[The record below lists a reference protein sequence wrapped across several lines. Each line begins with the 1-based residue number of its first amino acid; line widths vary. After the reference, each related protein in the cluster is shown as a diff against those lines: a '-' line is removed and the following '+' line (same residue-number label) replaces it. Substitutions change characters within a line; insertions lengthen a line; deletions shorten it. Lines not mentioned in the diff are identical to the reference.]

1 MSFTSLQRAVYSSIL
16 TSQIEKQL
24 VLGNAV
30 NYTYQPD
37 AMFAKSV
44 IINTLSPVT
53 IGDYA
58 AATGLS
64 GSLESVSFTSQTLV
78 LDKQKF
84 FNMYADS
91 TLLSTTNVDV
101 ISNIT
106 KNASYGLSDSA
117 DVMIGSLYSSFPSA
131 SNPVSIGLQNSL
143 TASGSMYDYLV
154 DLSVKLSKNNVP
166 ANDRFCAVPFEALG
180 LLSKDSRFTTQN
192 PVILANGVVQG
203 AIVAGMQLL
212 ATNNLNTSGTT
223 KIMAFQKEAIAFAA
237 GLNSMEAYN
246 PENYFGQAVKG
257 LYIFGV
263 KVIVPAF
270 GMYLPV
276 VFE

>member
-1 MSFTSLQRAVYSSIL
+1 MAFTSAQRAVYSSIL

-30 NYTYQPD
+30 NYAYQPD
-37 AMFAKSV
+37 AQFAKSV
-44 IINTLSPVT
+44 IINTLGSVT

-64 GSLESVSFTSQTLV
+64 GSLESVSFTSQTLT
-78 LDKQKF
+78 LDKQKY
-84 FNMYADS
+84 FNMYADA
-91 TLLSTTNVDV
+91 TLLSATNIDV
-101 ISNIT
+101 IANAT
-106 KNASYGLSDSA
+106 RNASYGLANAA
-117 DVMIGSLYSSFPSA
+117 DVAITALYSSFSSA
-131 SNPVSIGLQNSL
+131 SNAVLVGLQDSS

-154 DLSVKLSKNNVP
+154 DLSVKLSEANAP
-166 ANDRFCAVPFEALG
+166 MNDRFCAVPFEALG

-203 AIVAGMQLL
+203 ATVAGMQLL
-212 ATNNLNTSGTT
+212 ATNNLNTTTTT

-237 GLNSMEAYN
+237 GLNSIEAYN
-246 PENYFGQAVKG
+246 PENYFGQAIKG

-263 KVIVPAF
+263 KAVVPAF
-270 GMYLPV
+270 GIYLPT